1 MMRRE
6 TLFLDQDSQLFPHIE
21 TVIKTGCNKNK
32 RYTLNNGEG

>member
-21 TVIKTGCNKNK
+21 TVIKSK
-32 RYTLNNGEG
+32 RQILRLG